1 MDILV
6 DGQKVVTWTSSGTTA
21 GFEAVELGGITGQMV
36 ELQGVLADS
45 EWLSIMEV
53 RVALYLRVAGFKI
66 CCVGVMCFGLF
77 RRSRTVHGN
86 RRVVVADSFVGRLP
100 SFDILSF
107 SRTLCLP
114 RNRRRCIQLRNLP
127 QLRLTSSESFY
138 LLCSGVRSFR
148 LTLSFFNAVLF
159 CRTTGGDYG

>member
-53 RVALYLRVAGFKI
+53 RVALYLCIAGFKI
-66 CCVGVMCFGLF
+66 CCVGVMCLGLF
-77 RRSRTVHGN
+77 RRSRNFG
-86 RRVVVADSFVGRLP
+86 APEPCMGIAMSSSQSP
-100 SFDILSF
+100 LSGG
-107 SRTLCLP
+107 C
-114 RNRRRCIQLRNLP
+114 
-127 QLRLTSSESFY
+127 LRLISRAFHEHCACLGTVDGASNGAIYLNLASSESFMC
-138 LLCSGVRSFR
+138 CSPV
-148 LTLSFFNAVLF
+148 
-159 CRTTGGDYG
+159 